1 MWYLEIE
8 SKRGKELLTSFL
20 FAQILQ
26 AGTYGDCM
34 YFLGIGTVAIMTPTG
49 KEVCHLEDGDH
60 FGEISLFA
68 NNDKRTAS
76 VVAIDYC
83 EIYRLGREDFRKT
96 IATVP
101 DLYERIKDQGLRR
114 MDATV
119 VMEEHHK
126 RRMLLAF
133 SKEGD
138 NEAVR
143 NDSIESDRMSQDF
156 NMDMSQ
162 FEVEDEA
169 NENSL

>member
-1 MWYLEIE
+1 VH
-8 SKRGKELLTSFL
+8 FL
-20 FAQILQ
+20 FSQILQ

-34 YFLGIGTVAIMTPTG
+34 YFISIGTVAIMTPTG

-83 EIYRLGREDFRKT
+83 EIYRLSREDFRKT

-126 RRMLLAF
+126 RRMLLA
-133 SKEGD
+133 STKEGD
-138 NEAVR
+138 DDDGER
-143 NDSIESDRMSQDF
+143 SDSIESDTLDQ
-156 NMDMSQ
+156 NYTMDMDH
-162 FEVEDEA
+162 FEMDEEA
-169 NENSL
+169 NENSV